1 MSQIL
6 LVIVSMP
13 CIGIVLQGKDFLV
26 AVAFIKI
33 WRLKL
38 VSIDESKT
46 TVSILSFIF
55 SLLQ

>member
-1 MSQIL
+1 M
-6 LVIVSMP
+6 
-13 CIGIVLQGKDFLV
+13 QGKDFLV
-26 AVAFIKI
+26 AMAYIKI

-46 TVSILSFIF
+46 TVSILGFIF